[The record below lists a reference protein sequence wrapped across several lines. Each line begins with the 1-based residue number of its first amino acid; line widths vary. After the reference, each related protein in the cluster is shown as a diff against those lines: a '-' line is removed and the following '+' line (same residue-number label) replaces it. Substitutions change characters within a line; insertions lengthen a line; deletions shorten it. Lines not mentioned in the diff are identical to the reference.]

1 MRALH
6 AVNNAELQATGIAG
20 EMVMEDG
27 RDLMFPGWQV
37 PYFVALA
44 PGSPE
49 TLYERVDEAE
59 SAILVRLAELARR
72 QEREME
78 QFALRDALDALYAI
92 KIEKLDFPHCAPGS
106 TV

>member
-1 MRALH
+1 MRALQ
-6 AVNNAELQATGIAG
+6 AANDTELQTTGIAG
-20 EMVMEDG
+20 EMVMGDEQ
-27 RDLMFPGWQV
+27 DLMFPGWQL

-59 SAILVRLAELARR
+59 RAILVRLVELAKRP
-72 QEREME
+72 EREME